1 MNGTAIDVFVSVI
14 IAILG
19 STGLWKY
26 LETRKSKLVESI
38 EAEQKTDC
46 DMKEL
51 LIALAKAQIC
61 HMATI
66 YIERGWITNS
76 EAEVLEQTFTPYH
89 ELGGNG
95 AGEVLYKQ
103 AIALPRRSDYN
114 KKGDKSV

>member
-1 MNGTAIDVFVSVI
+1 MNGTAVDVIVTVI
-14 IAILG
+14 VAVLS

-26 LETRKSKLVESI
+26 LEVRKSKLVESI

-66 YIERGWITNS
+66 YIDRGWITNN

-95 AGEVLYKQ
+95 AGEVLYNQ
-103 AIALPRRSDYN
+103 AIALPRKSEYS
-114 KKGDKSV
+114 KKGE